1 MNSIAIIGGSGVY
14 SPELLEKPIVKT
26 VSTKYGQTSVV
37 TGQFLGRDIVFMQR
51 HGQGHKTPPH
61 MINYRANIAALAQ
74 LGVKYILA
82 TTAVGSLNPDLPPGT
97 LVLSDQ
103 ILDFTRNRPVTFF
116 DGEERGV
123 IHVDFTYPY
132 CPSLRQQV
140 LRAAGECGLPLVDGG
155 TYVCFE
161 GPRYETAGEI
171 RMFRQLGGDIVGM
184 TAMPEAIL
192 AREAEMCY
200 VGVSMVTNFAAG
212 ITARSLSHAEVLD
225 CMAANAVRLRVLMEK
240 SLMIIDTLHRC
251 TCHSAVTAE
260 VAEQ

>member
-1 MNSIAIIGGSGVY
+1 
-14 SPELLEKPIVKT
+14 
-26 VSTKYGQTSVV
+26 
-37 TGQFLGRDIVFMQR
+37 
-51 HGQGHKTPPH
+51 
-61 MINYRANIAALAQ
+61 
-74 LGVKYILA
+74 
-82 TTAVGSLNPDLPPGT
+82 
-97 LVLSDQ
+97 
-103 ILDFTRNRPVTFF
+103 
-116 DGEERGV
+116 
-123 IHVDFTYPY
+123 
-132 CPSLRQQV
+132 
-140 LRAAGECGLPLVDGG
+140 
-155 TYVCFE
+155 
-161 GPRYETAGEI
+161 
-171 RMFRQLGGDIVGM
+171 VGM